1 VGNRV
6 WFLLSC
12 SHACRAIGLVA
23 VGGTNSLP
31 LKRWVND
38 LSSASD
44 CVVTVTESSL
54 KVRPETW
61 SGGNTPLARNLARP
75 MVRFLAQETASG
87 ILLLVATAAALIWA
101 NLPGELGE
109 TYHHFWET
117 HFQLQIGAW
126 DVFDKPLEAVVNDAL
141 MVLFFFVVGLE
152 IKSEL
157 VVGDLSDPRVAAL
170 PAIAALGGMVVP
182 AGLYLL
188 VTFGGEGVDGWGVP
202 MATDIAFAV
211 GVLALLGP
219 SIPQRLKLF
228 LLTLAIVDDIGAILV
243 IAAFYT
249 RGLRFDWLALAV
261 GLVVMIVLLK
271 RFRVWFTP
279 VYVIIGIV
287 VWYATFKSGV
297 HATIAGVA
305 LGLLAPARP
314 LLGERAFETV
324 EDVLSGDT
332 ADPEALRNA
341 KWKIRESVA
350 ITSRLTQLVSPWT
363 SFVIIPVFALAN
375 AGIPL
380 SGDSFSAV
388 TSSQVTI
395 GIIAG
400 LVIGKP
406 LGVTLATW
414 LAVRFNLA
422 ELPGGLNMRHVLGG
436 GAVAGIGFTVALFI
450 ARLAFVDGEGH
461 SSALLDEAIIGILIA
476 SLLATILGWLIL
488 RGANPTSA
496 DSSDGAELSAQ
507 QTH

>member
-1 VGNRV
+1 
-6 WFLLSC
+6 
-12 SHACRAIGLVA
+12 
-23 VGGTNSLP
+23 
-31 LKRWVND
+31 
-38 LSSASD
+38 
-44 CVVTVTESSL
+44 
-54 KVRPETW
+54 
-61 SGGNTPLARNLARP
+61 

-87 ILLLVATAAALIWA
+87 ILLLAATAAALIWA

-109 TYHHFWET
+109 SYHHFWET
-117 HFQLQIGAW
+117 HFELGIGDW
-126 DVFDKPLEAVVNDAL
+126 TILDKALEAVVNDAL

-157 VVGDLSDPRVAAL
+157 VVGDLSVPRVAAL
-170 PAIAALGGMVVP
+170 PAIAALGGMVAP
-182 AGLYLL
+182 AAIYLAF
-188 VTFGGEGVDGWGVP
+188 TAGTEGADGWGVP

-249 RGLRFDWLALAV
+249 RGLRFDWLALAI
-261 GLVVMIVLLK
+261 GLLLMVVVLT

-314 LLGERAFETV
+314 LLGTRTFEAV

-332 ADPEALRNA
+332 ADPEILRNA
-341 KWKIRESVA
+341 NWKLRESVA
-350 ITSRLTQLVSPWT
+350 VTTRLTRLVSPWT
-363 SFVIIPVFALAN
+363 SFIIIPIFALAN

-380 SGDSFSAV
+380 NTELFGSL
-388 TSSQVTI
+388 TSSRVSL
-395 GIIAG
+395 GVIAG

-414 LAVRFNLA
+414 LAVRLDVA
-422 ELPGGLNMRHVLGG
+422 EIPRGLTMRHILGG

-450 ARLAFVDGEGH
+450 ARLAFVGDDGRPTH
-461 SSALLDEAIIGILIA
+461 LLDEAIIGILMA
-476 SLLATILGWLIL
+476 SALATALGWLIL
-488 RGANPTSA
+488 RGAGRSA
-496 DSSDGAELSAQ
+496 VDSGEGADLPVRQS
-507 QTH
+507 H